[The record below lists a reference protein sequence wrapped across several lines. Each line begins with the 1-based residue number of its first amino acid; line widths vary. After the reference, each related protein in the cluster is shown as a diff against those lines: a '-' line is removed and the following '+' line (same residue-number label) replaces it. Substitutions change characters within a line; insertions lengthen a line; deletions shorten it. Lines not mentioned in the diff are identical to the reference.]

1 MVNINIIKEN
11 NLFVEEQIIYIEH
24 CVAGKL
30 KKQYLYYGFYNSNL
44 SKLSKKLNYEYSLIL
59 HIFIIILKL
68 VLSWPLKALLYHNCA

>member
-30 KKQYLYYGFYNSNL
+30 KKQYLYYGFYK
-44 SKLSKKLNYEYSLIL
+44 SKLSKKLNYEYSLIY
-59 HIFIIILKL
+59 IYIYTII
-68 VLSWPLKALLYHNCA
+68 